1 MTNKSSDEQP
11 KQVIAKQVITSK
23 RKYFNPEVGEVEADT
38 PDEAAQLIEAKL
50 AATNTKETEVGD
62 GR

>member
-23 RKYFNPEVGEVEADT
+23 RKYFSPEVGEIEADT
-38 PDEAAQLIEAKL
+38 PEEAAQLIEAKKQ
-50 AATNTKETEVGD
+50 ATNTKDTKVGD